1 MAEQSLPPS
10 PNFNNI
16 DFNPSFFSSATSEYV
31 EFPVSQGTVTF
42 GSIFTTD
49 IDTPT
54 PSVDFDFLG
63 SEIGNINIGTSVPTT
78 KTIKLGA
85 VTGTSVH
92 AGSIDLQG
100 TNINNKCV

>member
-16 DFNPSFFSSATSEYV
+16 DFNPSFFSSATSEFV
-31 EFPVSQGTVTF
+31 EFPNAQGTVTF

-54 PSVDFDFLG
+54 PSVDFDFFR
-63 SEIGNINIGTSVPTT
+63 
-78 KTIKLGA
+78 K
-85 VTGTSVH
+85 
-92 AGSIDLQG
+92 
-100 TNINNKCV
+100 